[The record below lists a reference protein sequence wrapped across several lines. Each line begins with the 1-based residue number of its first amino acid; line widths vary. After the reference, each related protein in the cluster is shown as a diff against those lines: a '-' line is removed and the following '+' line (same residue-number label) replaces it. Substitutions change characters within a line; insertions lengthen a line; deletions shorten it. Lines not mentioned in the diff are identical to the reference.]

1 MFTLYLAAP
10 TPYAPPYDL
19 LYPAHRDLKAA
30 TILPCT
36 QSLYALPCILCASRR
51 PSPNPNPNPNPT
63 PTPYPNPNPNKA
75 ANIFMFDDGY
85 LKLGDFG
92 VSKVFKTLAW
102 LSS

>member
-10 TPYAPPYDL
+10 TPYAPPCTRSPRL
-19 LYPAHRDLKAA
+19 
-30 TILPCT
+30 TIPCT
-36 QSLYALPCILCASRR
+36 ATSRR
-51 PSPNPNPNPNPT
+51 PNANPNPT
-63 PTPYPNPNPNKA
+63 PNPNKA